1 MVQRQLATELVT
13 QGANPNDLLFGM
25 VGAVNVSVRR
35 AALRAGRVDLGG
47 HVWVTL

>member
-25 VGAVNVSVRR
+25 VGAVNVSARR